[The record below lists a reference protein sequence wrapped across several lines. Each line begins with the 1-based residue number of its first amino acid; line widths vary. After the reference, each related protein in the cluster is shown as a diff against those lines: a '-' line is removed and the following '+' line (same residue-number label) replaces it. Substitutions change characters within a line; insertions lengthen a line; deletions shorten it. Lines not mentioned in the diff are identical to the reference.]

1 MTFIPPAA
9 LPPASPRARELAQKL
24 IAQIQDFREKHPEV
38 NEREVWTALRLT
50 SVSTRSNPRANWG
63 AVAIALMVTAI
74 LLVGLAVF
82 GVQSGV
88 IPHAQQ
94 MLPLAVVIISVG
106 VVVAALIIA
115 RASGDEQRPLQP
127 AIMLLGGVALFA
139 ALALLY
145 IFATRIS

>member
-1 MTFIPPAA
+1 MTFIPPAS
-9 LPPASPRARELAQKL
+9 LPPASPRARELAQSL
-24 IAQIQDFREKHPEV
+24 IAQIQDFKKRHPDAS
-38 NEREVWTALRLT
+38 EREVWAALRLA
-50 SVSTRSNPRANWG
+50 SISTRPSPRANWG

-94 MLPLAVVIISVG
+94 ILPLAVVIVSVV

-127 AIMLLGGVALFA
+127 AIMVLGGIALLA